1 MYIKWLLTSL
11 LLISVS
17 AGAFAQSD
25 PEFRTIQAHRL
36 PESTTI
42 RLDGKLNEAIW
53 HQVPVST
60 DFTMQEPIEGGDP
73 TEKTEVQ
80 IVYDE
85 ENIYLGVTLYDSDP
99 SAIKAFQKRRDAGL
113 NTDDRF
119 RWIFDTFHDQ
129 RNAYFFEVNP
139 NALRRDALISTGQ
152 GISFNRNWDGIWDA
166 KVFIGQFGWSIE
178 IVIPFQSL
186 SFNPNSDRWGV
197 NFQRTIRRK
206 NEDVLWT
213 GYRRN
218 QGVFRPQNAGDLVG
232 ISQVSQGIGLEVV
245 PFGILDNNKTV
256 TDNSTDTE
264 TDADG
269 GLDISY
275 NIIPSL
281 EASATFN
288 TDFAETE
295 VDQRRV
301 NLTRFP
307 LFFPEQRDF
316 FLEGSNILS
325 FAPGSGVNPFFSRRI
340 GLVDGEDI
348 SITWGSRILGTVGS
362 YNMALMQVRTG
373 EQGMVNAE
381 HFSVARVK
389 KNVLK
394 ESTLGIIYTRRATE
408 NQANLD
414 QPLQARQTAG
424 ADLEYGTSTFLN
436 DKNLQLQAFFI
447 YHNSAFAQGDTSGFW
462 DRTSRGGRINFPN
475 EPWSGHVSYREFG
488 SQFDPAVGF
497 TPRNAF
503 KRVQPSISF
512 SPLFE
517 KSQRIQEFRWSLR
530 FEHLTDLSFQK
541 LTQDVNFTL
550 FNMELVEG
558 DEISIQ
564 INRNFER
571 LQQPFDILR
580 DGSIIIPVDD
590 YVNWGF
596 ETELEF
602 ANFRRVTGQIEIE
615 KSGFWTGNRTVY
627 STQITGRPLPGINLT
642 AEYER
647 TDVSLDGGSFNTDVV
662 RFVGNFDFTSS
673 FFVTT
678 NIQFDNVSDILGM
691 NNRLRWIIKPGSD
704 LFLVY
709 NHNWRQDDIT
719 DRFRTLERT
728 GTVKL
733 SITHRF

>member
-1 MYIKWLLTSL
+1 MLTKWNVLVAMF
-11 LLISVS
+11 LLITTCS
-17 AGAFAQSD
+17 FAQTGN
-25 PEFRTIQAHRL
+25 EFRTIQAHRL
-36 PESTTI
+36 ADSVSVN
-42 RLDGKLNEAIW
+42 LDGKLIESFWDRI
-53 HQVPVST
+53 PGST
-60 DFTMQEPIEGGDP
+60 GFTMQEPIEGGEP
-73 TEKTEVQ
+73 TEKTEVT

-85 ENIYLGVTLYDSDP
+85 ENLYLGVTLYDSDP
-99 SAIKAFQKRRDAGL
+99 SGIKAFQKRRDATLG
-113 NTDDRF
+113 TDDRF

-139 NALRRDALISTGQ
+139 NALRLDALISTGQ

-166 KVFIGQFGWSIE
+166 EVFIGAFGWSIE
-178 IVIPFQSL
+178 VVIPFQSL
-186 SFNPNSDRWGV
+186 NFDPRADRWGV

-206 NEDVLWT
+206 NEELLWT

-218 QGVFRPQNAGDLVG
+218 QGVLRPQNAGDLVG
-232 ISQVSQGIGLEVV
+232 INNISQGLGLEVV
-245 PFGILDNNKTV
+245 PFGILGNNKTV
-256 TDNSTDTE
+256 SGNSSDTQ

-275 NIIPSL
+275 NIISSL

-316 FLEGSNILS
+316 FLEGSNIFN
-325 FAPGSGVNPFFSRRI
+325 FAPSSGIDPFFSRRI

-348 SITWGSRILGTVGS
+348 PITWGSRILGTVGS

-373 EQGMVNAE
+373 EEGMVNAE
-381 HFSVARVK
+381 QFSVARVK
-389 KNVLK
+389 KNILQ
-394 ESTLGIIYTRRATE
+394 ESTVGFIYTRRSTE
-408 NQANLD
+408 GQENFS

-424 ADLEYGTSTFLN
+424 ADLEYSTSNFLS
-436 DKNLQLQAFFI
+436 DKNFQLQAFFV
-447 YHNSAFAQGDTSGFW
+447 YHNSQFAQEDTSGFW

-475 EPWSGHVSYREFG
+475 QPWSGHVSYREFG
-488 SQFDPAVGF
+488 SRFDPAVGF

-503 KRVQPSISF
+503 KRVQPSISY

-517 KSQRIQEFRWSLR
+517 KSQRIQEFRWSIR
-530 FEHLTDLSFQK
+530 FEHLTDLTFQK
-541 LTQDVNFTL
+541 LTQDFNFTL

-558 DEISIQ
+558 DEITFEV
-564 INRNFER
+564 NRNFER
-571 LQQPFDILR
+571 LQSPFDILR
-580 DGSIIIPVDD
+580 DGSIIIPVDE

-596 ETELEF
+596 EAEIEF
-602 ANFRRVTGQIEIE
+602 ADFRRVTGELE
-615 KSGFWTGNRTVY
+615 VERGGFWTGNRTIY
-627 STQITGRPLPGINLT
+627 STRVTGRPLPGINLT
-642 AEYER
+642 GEYER
-647 TDVSLDGGSFNTDVV
+647 TDANLAGGNFTTDVV
-662 RFVGNFDFTSS
+662 RFVGNFDFTSEL
-673 FFVTT
+673 FFTT
-678 NIQFDNVSDILGM
+678 NIQYDNVSDVLGM
-691 NNRLRWIIKPGSD
+691 NNRLRSIIKPGSD

-709 NHNWRQDDIT
+709 NHNWQRDELM